1 MARLPDAQA
10 LGERPS
16 PSPRGGIISG
26 PSNAGLGETVQA
38 QNATKGVTEFADQLA
53 QASDRIMTR
62 EETVERARAYGEYE
76 NAAANE
82 LRRLSTEGD
91 FSKLSTTRQ
100 YGEFLTKKR
109 DEILS
114 AHQGR
119 GDSQA
124 MLSARLESYKARFAD
139 HAAAEGLKAQEK
151 LVTDTLGKSF
161 NSITDRAMRTN
172 ERLDNLFAEAD
183 LNISDMGPAIP
194 GADKL
199 KFSRIAKEQI
209 GLARFN
215 QILDAGGYGEA
226 KKLRDSMPQYGEIFG
241 AAAQQHINHRI
252 STIEQKILDEST
264 KGYRDAINKI
274 TEARIIA
281 GAAAANPNDE
291 NFLRKLGLKPE
302 KESEFLGLVSELTRL
317 EETGQ
322 KGTMRYNLV
331 ADRVARLTS
340 DTGFSVEFN
349 QETGQFSVSQGK
361 PRGSPTGG
369 GLPGQPSG
377 VVGGGA
383 SLGTSPGLGQGLT
396 PSQALPQSEKLDNL
410 DKTLSTL
417 DASIA
422 AIKED
427 PTRAGVF
434 GSVRRFAQT
443 ALGVGSDVGSMVEK
457 ATGIK
462 ITDLGA
468 SAQKSIANDSSIPK
482 DVKNALVP
490 YFDPKLSQMEIW
502 ENTLAL
508 ELAKLRILSG
518 NSPVRALAE
527 AFRAAKQDVGMT
539 GLSSSDQVL
548 TRLETVRKEF
558 DVEREKMKTRLGGT
572 PQQRKNLD
580 EELNRIFGRK

>member
-10 LGERPS
+10 LGERPV
-16 PSPRGGIISG
+16 PQPRGGIPSV
-26 PSNAGLGETVQA
+26 SNAGVAEATQA
-38 QNATKGVTEFADQLA
+38 QASTKGVVEFADQLT

-62 EETVERARAYGEYE
+62 EETVDRARAYGEFE

-91 FSKLSTTRQ
+91 FSRLETTRQ
-100 YGEFLTKKR
+100 YGGFLERKKN
-109 DEILS
+109 EILS
-114 AHQGR
+114 SHQGR
-119 GDSQA
+119 GDSRA
-124 MLSARLESYKARFAD
+124 ALAARLETFKSKFAD
-139 HAAAEGLKAQEK
+139 SAAAEGMKAQEK
-151 LVTDTLGKSF
+151 LVADTLGKSL
-161 NSITDRAMRTN
+161 NSLTDRATRTG

-183 LNISDMGPAIP
+183 QHIQDMGPAIP

-199 KFSRIAKEQI
+199 KFSRTAREQI

-226 KKLRDSMPQYGEIFG
+226 KRLRDSMPQYGEIFG
-241 AAAQQHINHRI
+241 AQAQQHINHRI
-252 STIEQKILDEST
+252 MTMEQKAIDEAT
-264 KGYRDAINKI
+264 KGQREAIQKI

-281 GAAAANPNDE
+281 NAVGGPPE
-291 NFLRKLGLKPE
+291 ERELNFARKLGLKPD
-302 KESEFLGLVSELTRL
+302 KEGEFMSLVSELTRL
-317 EETGQ
+317 EQTGQ
-322 KGTMRYNLV
+322 KGTQRYNLI
-331 ADRVARLTS
+331 ADRVSRLTS

-361 PRGSPTGG
+361 PRGSPTGA

-377 VVGGGA
+377 GPGA
-383 SLGTSPGLGQGLT
+383 GPGLGQGLT

-410 DKTLSTL
+410 DNTISTL
-417 DASIA
+417 DASIK

-427 PTRAGVF
+427 PTRAGIF
-434 GSVRRFAQT
+434 GTVRRFAQT
-443 ALGVGSDVGSMVEK
+443 ALGVGGDVGSLIEK
-457 ATGIK
+457 TTGIK

-468 SAQKSIANDSSIPK
+468 NAQKSIANDVSIPK
-482 DVKNALVP
+482 DVKNTLVP

-518 NSPVRALAE
+518 NSPIRALAE
-527 AFRAAKQDVGMT
+527 AFKAAKEDVGMT

-558 DVEREKMKTRLGGT
+558 ETEREKMKTRLGGT
-572 PQQRKNLD
+572 PEQRKNLD